1 MKTITPSTIFN
12 FQLRD
17 TDLQES
23 VRANKVLRAK
33 PISRE
38 LYEDL
43 MDIKNSR
50 AQLNQERRPLFFF
63 IGLSVSLLL
72 VILVF
77 NWKTYNREMVDLG
90 TLDQSFEEIL
100 DVPLSTQQPPPPPMK
115 KLEVFTL
122 KEAADQVVV
131 EEIKISLDVE
141 ITENMAVE
149 ETIYEDFGE
158 EMEEEKV
165 EEIFLIVEDQANFPG
180 GISEFYKYVAQNIVY
195 PEGAMR
201 LNVSGRVFVKFVV
214 ERDGSLTQ
222 VTVIK
227 GIGAGCDEEA
237 ARVLENSPKWNPAKQ
252 RGRTVRQW
260 LTLPINFVLREGR

>member
-1 MKTITPSTIFN
+1 MYK
-12 FQLRD
+12 
-17 TDLQES
+17 
-23 VRANKVLRAK
+23 
-33 PISRE
+33 
-38 LYEDL
+38 DL
-43 MDIKNSR
+43 MDLKKSR
-50 AQLNQERRPLFFF
+50 AQLHEERRPLFFF

-77 NWKTYNREMVDLG
+77 NWKTYDHEMVDLG

-100 DVPLSTQQPPPPPMK
+100 EVPLSTQPPPPPPK
-115 KLEVFTL
+115 KMLEVFTL

-141 ITENMAVE
+141 ITEEMAVDQI
-149 ETIYEDFGE
+149 IYEDLGM

-180 GISEFYKYVAQNIVY
+180 GIGEFYKYVAQNIGY
-195 PEGAMR
+195 PEPARR

-214 ERDGSLTQ
+214 EKDGSLTQ

-237 ARVLENSPKWNPAKQ
+237 MRVIENSPKWNPAKQ

-260 LTLPINFVLREGR
+260 LTLPINFVLRER